1 MVVVKEEPRDNFI
14 SGATSVKTNPSEIQG
29 NLFDKMDFMN
39 SSKESS
45 SSFVSQESKT
55 SNSEKI
61 NQYRFTSSESSI
73 QCPVCHLNFARQS
86 NLKHHILSFHKGID

>member
-45 SSFVSQESKT
+45 SS
-55 SNSEKI
+55 NSEKI

-86 NLKHHILSFHKGID
+86 NLKHHILSFHKGIY